1 MQRITVARAST
12 SGLTKRSTDRRRQVR
27 SRAGVLSME
36 LVFTLPILGLLLLGM
51 FEFTCLFFARG
62 ELVEASRVA
71 ARKGTLPGVTTQDVE
86 DEVRKVLNPRLHDS
100 LQVDSVLG
108 EKSGD
113 IVAVAVSVDMN
124 AAAPDLLWPIG
135 YSLQGRQL
143 LSETRMIRE

>member
-1 MQRITVARAST
+1 MRRINVARAST
-12 SGLTKRSTDRRRQVR
+12 SGLTKRPTDRLQRVR
-27 SRAGVLSME
+27 GRTGVLSME

-51 FEFTCLFFARG
+51 FEFTFLFFARG

-71 ARKGTLPGVTTQDVE
+71 ARKGTLPGVTIQDIE

-100 LQVDSVLG
+100 LQVDSILG

-113 IVAVAVSVDMN
+113 VVAVSVTVDMS

-135 YSLQGRQL
+135 YSLHGRPL
-143 LSETRMIRE
+143 ISETRMIRE

>member
-1 MQRITVARAST
+1 MERIRVARAST
-12 SGLTKRSTDRRRQVR
+12 FGLAKRSTDRLRRVR
-27 SRAGVLSME
+27 GRTGVLSME
-36 LVFTLPILGLLLLGM
+36 LVFTLPILGLFLLGM
-51 FEFTCLFFARG
+51 FEFTVLFFSRG

-71 ARKGTLPGVTTQDVE
+71 ARKGTLPGVTAQDVE

-100 LQVDSVLG
+100 LQVDSILG

-113 IVAVAVSVDMN
+113 VVAVAVSVDMS